1 MKKVYINLAIRNVV
15 DTDSFFN
22 KLWFNKNEQYSS
34 IDTTNFQIN
43 ENTYVMLLEDEKFQT
58 FTWEFPNPI
67 CNNKI
72 ISLQFDNIEEVDVLF
87 NKAINAWAT
96 DITKTND
103 ETDKFM
109 HLKSFRDLNGH
120 IWELFFFKI

>member
-22 KLWFNKNEQYSS
+22 KLGFNKNEQYSS

-58 FTWEFPNPI
+58 FTGEFPNPI

-87 NKAINAWAT
+87 NKAINAGAT